1 VDRKFQPRPGY
12 GDRAHRRQ
20 RNQGSEH
27 DAENFQNAHSVIV
40 WIVSMLLGNGDV
52 PHPWGGRGLSA
63 TVIVLAT
70 AATIGWSATHTSGA
84 CGCGPPI
91 SFGRVQ
97 PGFRHLGGAVSAALG
112 RLPVRVRLASAIGP
126 PIGVYRSSGRA
137 LVLYGERS
145 PGGVFRFTAAR
156 EPRGFGQHALR
167 DLSRECSVCSDNR
180 RVALAPGIG
189 GALMAGGN
197 GPNSITWLEHGLEMQ
212 VLGPPSTFSAV
223 RAIAVA
229 RALAGANRT

>member
-1 VDRKFQPRPGY
+1 
-12 GDRAHRRQ
+12 
-20 RNQGSEH
+20 
-27 DAENFQNAHSVIV
+27 
-40 WIVSMLLGNGDV
+40 MLLGNGDV

-167 DLSRECSVCSDNR
+167 DLARECSVCSDNR